1 MSTDTQNKDA
11 HAKNANA
18 TVEGI
23 KTTLNEITDPTDRAK
38 AASAL
43 LDAIPTLQSAL
54 REIRQT
60 AVLELRA
67 QGLSHNEVGIAIG
80 TSRSR
85 AQQIAEGRT
94 SGSHAKQSA
103 S

>member
-38 AASAL
+38 AAGAL
-43 LDAIPTLQSAL
+43 LDAVPDLQRAL
-54 REIRQT
+54 REIRQG

-67 QGLSHNEVGIAIG
+67 TGLSHADVAAAIG
-80 TSRSR
+80 VSRSR